1 MSILNYDEDYDY
13 GPRGHGKYLSRFY
26 RVAVPLLLGGAT
38 TILLLYMMQ
47 SLIASNDSI
56 VDVDKGIN
64 LVDFVRVKQAQE
76 VRVKQRKPKKPPPP
90 QELPPKVSKVQFN
103 VSVNDQGFS
112 MDDIQ
117 IDGGSDLGSSAFG
130 FRSDG
135 NYLPIVKV
143 QPVYPRIAL
152 TRGQE
157 GWVVLQ
163 FTVDELGRV
172 VEPEVIDHCAHIRPI
187 GVEEECWDQPDRVFD
202 YAAKQAARKFK
213 YKPKVENGVAV
224 ATYNVRHK
232 ITFELMD
239 DYE

>member
-1 MSILNYDEDYDY
+1 MSILDYDDD
-13 GPRGHGKYLSRFY
+13 GEFGRQSRLSRFY
-26 RVAVPLLLGGAT
+26 RFAVPLLLGGAT
-38 TILLLYMMQ
+38 TVALLYMMQ
-47 SLIASNDSI
+47 SLISSSDSI
-56 VDVDKGIN
+56 VDVDKGIHM
-64 LVDFVRVKQAQE
+64 VDFVRVKQAQE
-76 VRVKQRKPKKPPPP
+76 VQVKQRKPKKPPPP
-90 QELPPKVSKVQFN
+90 QELPPQTSKVQFE
-103 VSVNDQGFS
+103 VAVGDHGFS
-112 MDDIQ
+112 MSDIE
-117 IDGGSDLGSSAFG
+117 IDGDADLGSSTFG
-130 FRSDG
+130 FQSDG

-163 FTVDELGRV
+163 FTVDKLGRV
-172 VEPEVIDHCAHIRPI
+172 VEPEVIDHCAYIRPI
-187 GVEEECWDQPDRVFD
+187 GVESECWDQPDRVFD
-202 YAAKQAARKFK
+202 YAAIQAARKFK